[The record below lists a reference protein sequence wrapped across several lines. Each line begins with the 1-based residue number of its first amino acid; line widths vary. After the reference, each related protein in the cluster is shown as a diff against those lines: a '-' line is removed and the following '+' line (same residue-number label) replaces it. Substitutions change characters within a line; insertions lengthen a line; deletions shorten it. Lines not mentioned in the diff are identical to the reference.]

1 MLRLTPVF
9 ATVLALAVLS
19 VLVAAP
25 LVVAEEKTVNV
36 TVTCRS
42 GDRGGPGSVT
52 IDPWLLWL
60 RPGDDTTWNLGNGD
74 SGDKKIVVE
83 PKKDQRWPYEERKHE
98 GLDGKAYARG
108 MTAFPLG
115 DFRYDIK
122 FYCNG
127 EEFVVDPRV
136 RVGP

>member
-1 MLRLTPVF
+1 MPRLTPVF
-9 ATVLALAVLS
+9 AMVLALAMLS

-25 LVVAEEKTVNV
+25 PVAAEEKTVKV

-42 GDRGGPGSVT
+42 EGKGPGSVT
-52 IDPWLLWL
+52 VDPWLLWL
-60 RPGDDTTWNLGNGD
+60 EPGDDTTWNLGNAD
-74 SGDKKIVVE
+74 EKIVVE
-83 PKKDQRWPYEERKHE
+83 PKKDRRWPYVERKHE

-108 MTAFPLG
+108 MTTFPLG
-115 DFRYDIK
+115 DFRYNIR

-127 EEFVVDPRV
+127 EEFVIDPRV